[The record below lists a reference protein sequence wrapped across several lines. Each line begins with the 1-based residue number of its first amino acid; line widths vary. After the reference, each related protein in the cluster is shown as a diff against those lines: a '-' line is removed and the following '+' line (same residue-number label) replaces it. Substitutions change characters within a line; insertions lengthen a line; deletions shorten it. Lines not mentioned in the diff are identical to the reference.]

1 MNNPD
6 QPSHNDLSHTD
17 ANVEDFLADPEM
29 DAHLAEQGAEQGVG
43 EDDDLFEAELN
54 AQRQSQRDRRSAA
67 PRNSAS
73 RNADGSFV
81 ERRKVSGDRRDDQPA
96 PTGLERR
103 RGPGRRLSDHLRAA
117 EEGEMT
123 KEQFLFLKAI
133 DAFKQANRVNYPAW
147 TDVLEVIRLLGY
159 RKVQS
164 SALNLPAAEDWS
176 EPPTAPAAV
185 RPEGF
190 ERRLR
195 DAA

>member
-1 MNNPD
+1 MINDSNTPD
-6 QPSHNDLSHTD
+6 HSSQNDPSD
-17 ANVEDFLADPEM
+17 AIAPLDDFLADPEM
-29 DAHLAEQGAEQGVG
+29 DAHLAEQGESGPG
-43 EDDDLFEAELN
+43 EGDDELFAAELN
-54 AQRQSQRDRRSAA
+54 AQRAGQADRRAA
-67 PRNSAS
+67 VPKNT
-73 RNADGSFV
+73 DGSLV
-81 ERRKVSGDRRDDQPA
+81 ERRKVSGDRRDDEPA

-185 RPEGF
+185 RPDGF